1 MITAYFFATPLI
13 DYSKLIKAQANTET
27 KDVSSLINK
36 HRKRSK

>member
-27 KDVSSLINK
+27 HDVYSLKKK
-36 HRKRSK
+36 HKKR